1 MDALIEKLQYI
12 PADDYQVW
20 TTVGM
25 ALRHE
30 GYGWEVWDEWSRS
43 SPKYQEGVCERKW
56 KSFNEGNAGAPATG
70 GTIDHLARLN
80 GWFDDYGE
88 ELVLGQVISD
98 VAPTKDYVFVDKS
111 TEREN
116 LPEFDQDAYD
126 PKADAVAYL
135 KGMFEADEYIGFNGE
150 FSKKDD
156 RLVPTV
162 NAH

>member
-80 GWFDDYGE
+80 GWSVRINGRAGNSRVVFDGSKAT
-88 ELVLGQVISD
+88 VTRPGVMVIL
-98 VAPTKDYVFVDKS
+98 
-111 TEREN
+111 R
-116 LPEFDQDAYD
+116 
-126 PKADAVAYL
+126 
-135 KGMFEADEYIGFNGE
+135 
-150 FSKKDD
+150 
-156 RLVPTV
+156 
-162 NAH
+162 